1 MSNAPYGSYE
11 TLQIRVDRGIHHL
24 TLNRPARL
32 NAISAKM
39 ANELT
44 DYFRALQNDHAVR
57 VVVLRGAGRHFCA
70 GLDLTEAAEIAAGVA
85 TAMRTQQ
92 LYAGIVQ
99 QMRRCPQPII
109 ALIQGAASGGG
120 LALALASD
128 VRFASDD
135 ARMNVAMAR
144 VGLTGCDMGISYFL
158 PRAIGTSNAAELMM
172 GGRFINAQ
180 KALRT
185 GLVSEVV
192 AREELDALADAMAA
206 DMLRMA
212 PLALRLTK
220 DGLNVSQDSGSLDAA
235 IAVEDRNQVL
245 CIGPYLKEGATAFL
259 EKRAP
264 NYPDN

>member
-1 MSNAPYGSYE
+1 MSNTPYGQFE
-11 TLQIRVDRGIHHL
+11 TIQIRADGGVHHL
-24 TLNRPARL
+24 TLDRPERL

-39 ANELT
+39 AQELT
-44 DYFRALQNDHAVR
+44 DYFMRLQKDHAVR

-70 GLDLTEAAEIAAGVA
+70 GLDLTEAADIAAGVA

-109 ALIQGAASGGG
+109 ALMHGAASGGG
-120 LALALASD
+120 FALALASD
-128 VRFASDD
+128 VRFAAED

-185 GLVSEVV
+185 GLVSEI
-192 AREELDALADAMAA
+192 APREQLDALAEAMAT

-220 DGLNVSQDSGSLDAA
+220 DGLNNSQDSGGLDAA

-245 CIGPYLKEGATAFL
+245 CIGPYLKEGAAAFL

-264 NYPDN
+264 NYVDN

>member
-1 MSNAPYGSYE
+1 MNHSAYDRFE
-11 TLQIRVDRGIHHL
+11 TLQVRAEGSVHHL
-24 TLNRPARL
+24 TLNRPERL
-32 NAISAKM
+32 NAISAQM
-39 ANELT
+39 ATELT
-44 DYFRALQNDHAVR
+44 DYFTRLQRDHAVR

-70 GLDLTEAAEIAAGVA
+70 GLDLTEAADIAAGVA

-92 LYAGIVQ
+92 LYAGIIL

-109 ALIQGAASGGG
+109 ALVHGAASGGG
-120 LALALASD
+120 FALALAAD
-128 VRFASDD
+128 VRFAADD

-180 KALRT
+180 RALRT
-185 GLVSEVV
+185 GLVSEI
-192 AREELDALADAMAA
+192 APREQLDGLANDMVA

-220 DGLNVSQDSGSLDAA
+220 DGLNQTQDAGGLDAA

-245 CIGPYLKEGATAFL
+245 CIGPYLKEGASAFL

-264 NYPDN
+264 NYIDN